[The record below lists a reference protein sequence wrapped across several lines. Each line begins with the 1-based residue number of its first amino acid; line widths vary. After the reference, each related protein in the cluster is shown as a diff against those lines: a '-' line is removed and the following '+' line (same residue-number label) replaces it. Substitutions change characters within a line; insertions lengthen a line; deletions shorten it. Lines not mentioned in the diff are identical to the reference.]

1 MGESGIE
8 ADGRPPFDPK
18 MADGYEVDMSFIN
31 GDFFYSIAVVGV
43 DNPPAAYD
51 EFIHSFRLK
60 P

>member
-1 MGESGIE
+1 
-8 ADGRPPFDPK
+8 

-31 GDFFYSIAVVGV
+31 GDFFYSITVVGV